1 MSTSSQLI
9 VVVVCLLA
17 ALDWFAVVSS
27 NGRLERVAK
36 PLVMVALLVVGLVSD
51 LTGWSL
57 VWLVIALVAGLLG
70 DIFLLPTV
78 DRFIPGLAAFL
89 VGHLAYAAL
98 AVVLGTTT
106 SFLAA
111 GLILSSLAVL
121 TVGTKITDAVQGT
134 AMFAPVVAYVVV
146 IGAST
151 ALLIA
156 TGRWLMVIGAVLFA
170 VSDSLLGWGRFI
182 APAWGGR
189 VAVHATYHLGQ
200 LLIVLGAVAG

>member
-17 ALDWFAVVSS
+17 ALDWFAVAST
-27 NGRLERVAK
+27 NARLERTAK
-36 PLVMVALLVVGLVSD
+36 PLVMVALLAVGFASD
-51 LTGWSL
+51 LAGWGL
-57 VWLVIALVAGLLG
+57 VWLVVALVAGLVG
-70 DIFLLPTV
+70 DIFLLPAV

-89 VGHLAYAAL
+89 VGHVSYAAL
-98 AVVLGTTT
+98 AIVLGTTS
-106 SFLAA
+106 SFLVA
-111 GLILSSLAVL
+111 GLVLSSLVVL

-134 AMFAPVVAYVVV
+134 AMFMPVVSYVVV

-156 TGRWLMVIGAVLFA
+156 TGRWLMVVGAVLFA

-182 APAWGGR
+182 APARGGR

-200 LLIVLGAVAG
+200 LLIVLGAVG